1 MLRISSD
8 IFACVGRDRKCL
20 NAYAAKRFLGTLR
33 RATPRLNGKGRAEAK
48 KKVKGAPQESTPQN
62 EGPRYIIEI
71 KDFVPLAECI
81 SAYKKPALS
90 VPRTFFSTLNRK
102 QDDKSDARHS
112 YFVGILEKAREV
124 LKPYSDPVGSGSSK
138 EAETLTNK
146 FKELEVYH
154 PSEKFLNA
162 KDIERPGPANNDDV
176 IYEADAGDSVDK
188 AFFAYK
194 LLCEDLNNI
203 RTFIT
208 YIWEMHIEA
217 EEGGDSID
225 SGVMAVVTNT
235 AIEFGSTLAED
246 VKLLLQKQI
255 RDF

>member
-1 MLRISSD
+1 M
-8 IFACVGRDRKCL
+8 
-20 NAYAAKRFLGTLR
+20 
-33 RATPRLNGKGRAEAK
+33 
-48 KKVKGAPQESTPQN
+48 
-62 EGPRYIIEI
+62 
-71 KDFVPLAECI
+71 
-81 SAYKKPALS
+81 
-90 VPRTFFSTLNRK
+90 
-102 QDDKSDARHS
+102 
-112 YFVGILEKAREV
+112 GILEKAREV

-225 SGVMAVVTNT
+225 PGVMVVVTNT
-235 AIEFGSTLAED
+235 AIEFGSTRAED
-246 VKLLLQKQI
+246 VKPLLEKHGGIKAMAEDLMSGFLIDQEVDMNKFREQI
-255 RDF
+255 AKGSVDEKLYAVMSHCCYHARLSIETLAQVPWRGSAGINSDSGRKVSPKLGG